1 MSRSKK
7 MIRFRLPF
15 QFALIAIALVP
26 AIPLSAEE
34 RMHAGLWELSITL
47 DGKSKGSH
55 DTCFT
60 PGMLE
65 LTNSPA
71 KLLREATEKAATQG
85 GHCSL
90 KDYKLDG
97 NSISTTMVCGAKSSA
112 TSSTYSLSA
121 FDTVNTS
128 TEAGVNVVTHIKGRF
143 LGACK

>member
-1 MSRSKK
+1 
-7 MIRFRLPF
+7 MITFRLLF
-15 QFALIAIALVP
+15 QVATIAFALTPTL
-26 AIPLSAEE
+26 PLSAEE
-34 RMHAGLWELSITL
+34 RMRAGLWELTITV
-47 DGKSKGSH
+47 DGHSKGNSH

-71 KLLREATEKAATQG
+71 KLLREATEKAAIKG

-97 NSISTTMVCGAKSSA
+97 NAISTTMVCGAKTLVTA
-112 TSSTYSLSA
+112 STYSLDT

-128 TEAGVNVVTHIKGRF
+128 TEAGVSIVTHIKGRF
-143 LGACK
+143 RGACK

>member
-1 MSRSKK
+1 
-7 MIRFRLPF
+7 MIRFRLHF
-15 QFALIAIALVP
+15 QLALLAFALTP
-26 AIPLSAEE
+26 AAPLPAEE
-34 RMHAGLWELSITL
+34 RMRSGLWELSITSN
-47 DGKSKGSH
+47 GQSKGSH
-55 DTCFT
+55 ETCFT

-71 KLLREATEKAATQG
+71 KLLREATEKAATKG

-97 NSISTTMVCGAKSSA
+97 NSISTTMVCGAKSLA
-112 TSSTYSLSA
+112 TSSTYTLST

-128 TEAGVNVVTHIKGRF
+128 TEAGVSVVTHIKGRY